1 MSSEEPVVSSVVT
14 RNKEGT
20 EDVVLT
26 AGGTDGPR
34 LAQAI
39 EAAAT
44 ALLAEHSPRDAFSGH
59 LQIVI
64 LPITPR
70 AERQHLPA
78 MLERLRGV
86 CKDLSG
92 EFRGAFRVS
101 LTYQADP
108 ARKDAAPSAP
118 EPRPAATAARQKA
131 DAARLVAAV
140 ATGRPPRSSGPSPYW
155 KLLPVLPAVI
165 GAIAIYWMTR
175 PPYSFPDKIT
185 FGEAELSRAGAGHD
199 DEASGAVY
207 ILPGETMPGTP
218 LQVGVMVSKAHPTA
232 ADLLAWTQQRFRSSD
247 SSGFY
252 DTITGNERCLV
263 GINPAIPRH
272 FVALQLCGTGSGL
285 AACVESDLRTNRRDI
300 DECES
305 DEACLA
311 ALCDARW
318 EEERASIE
326 AVLKRFAR

>member
-1 MSSEEPVVSSVVT
+1 MSSEEPVVSATVT
-14 RNKEGT
+14 RNKQGT
-20 EDVVLT
+20 EDVVIT
-26 AGGTDGPR
+26 ATGTDGLR
-34 LAQAI
+34 LAKAI
-39 EAAAT
+39 DAEFR
-44 ALLAEHSPRDAFSGH
+44 ALLAEHSPRAEFSG
-59 LQIVI
+59 LIQIVI
-64 LPITPR
+64 LPTTPLS
-70 AERQHLPA
+70 ARQQIPG
-78 MLERLRGV
+78 MLQDLRIA
-86 CKDLSG
+86 CHDLSG
-92 EFRGAFRVS
+92 DARGAYRVS
-101 LTYQADP
+101 LTYQRDP
-108 ARKDAAPSAP
+108 AQSAP
-118 EPRPAATAARQKA
+118 ESLPSATAARQKTE
-131 DAARLVAAV
+131 AARLVAAV

-175 PPYSFPDKIT
+175 PPYSFPDTIT

-199 DEASGAVY
+199 DDASGAVY

-218 LQVGVMVSKAHPTA
+218 LQLGVMVSTAHPTA
-232 ADLLAWTQQRFRSSD
+232 ENLLAWTQQRFRSSD

-272 FVALQLCGTGSGL
+272 FVALQLCGTGNGL
-285 AACVESDLRTNRRDI
+285 AACVESDLRTNRQDI
-300 DECES
+300 DACES

-318 EEERASIE
+318 QEERASIE